1 MKGVKTLKG
10 DWRSPRNF
18 GARTAVGLSIT
29 LVGSRGKTTLEYPF
43 RAPMEALCTPA
54 VCWTARKTSREDLR
68 ILGPASRVARRGRE
82 EADLPIRRSWQEG
95 YPWTVM
101 REGGGR

>member
-1 MKGVKTLKG
+1 MKVVKSLKG

-54 VCWTARKTSREDLR
+54 ACWPARKTSREDTQ
-68 ILGPASRVARRGRE
+68 ILGPASRVAPRGRE
-82 EADLPIRRSWQEG
+82 EADLP
-95 YPWTVM
+95 P
-101 REGGGR
+101 GGAG